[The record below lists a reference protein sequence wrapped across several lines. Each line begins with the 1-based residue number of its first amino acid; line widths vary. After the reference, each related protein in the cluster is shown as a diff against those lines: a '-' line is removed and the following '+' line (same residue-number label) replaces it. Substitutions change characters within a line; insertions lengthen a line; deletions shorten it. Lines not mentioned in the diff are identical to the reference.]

1 MRHTLLF
8 LFLFNTFFTA
18 FGQNESP
25 YKTSF
30 KVDGPVIGAGLGLS
44 ALGLSLIQKKDPLT
58 QSELAAKTASDVNGF
73 DRFSAG
79 YFSTKADDH
88 SYLPFYGSFAMPVV
102 MLANRNIGKK
112 AGQVMVLYL
121 ETMAVTG
128 MAYSLTAGSVKR
140 SRPLVYSADAPADKR
155 MSKNSQ
161 RSFFAGHTAA
171 TAAATFFAAKVFSD
185 FNPDSRARPF
195 VWAAAAIVPASV
207 GYMRLK
213 AGQHFLS
220 DNLIGYGVGAAAGI
234 LIPQLHKTRAA
245 EELSIAPTVI
255 DGVNGL
261 SLSYRFPAKP

>member
-1 MRHTLLF
+1 MKHTLLLLF
-8 LFLFNTFFTA
+8 LFHTFLTA
-18 FGQNESP
+18 FGQSRSP

-30 KVDGPVIGAGLGLS
+30 KVDAPVIGAGLGLS
-44 ALGLSLIQKKDPLT
+44 ALGLSMIQKKDPLAE
-58 QSELAAKTASDVNGF
+58 SELAFKSVSEVNRF

-102 MLANRNIGKK
+102 MLANKNIGRK

-128 MAYSLTAGSVKR
+128 MAYSLTAGSVER
-140 SRPLVYSADAPADKR
+140 SRPLVYSADKR

-185 FNPDSRARPF
+185 FNPDSRARPY

-234 LIPQLHKTRAA
+234 LIPQLHKTGAA
-245 EELSIAPTVI
+245 EKLSIAPAVI
-255 DGVNGL
+255 DRVNGV
-261 SLSYRFPAKP
+261 SVSYTLP

>member
-1 MRHTLLF
+1 MKHTLILLF
-8 LFLFNTFFTA
+8 LFHITFSA
-18 FGQNESP
+18 FSQNESP

-30 KVDGPVIGAGLGLS
+30 KVDAPVIGAGLGLS

-58 QSELAAKTASDVNGF
+58 DQELAAKSSSDVMRM

-79 YFSTKADDH
+79 YFSPKADDH
-88 SYLPFYGSFAMPVV
+88 SYLPFYGSFAMPVA
-102 MLANRNIGKK
+102 MLLNKNVGRK

-128 MAYSLTAGSVKR
+128 MAYSLTAGTVER
-140 SRPLVYSADAPADKR
+140 SRPLVYGSETPIDKR
-155 MSKNSQ
+155 KSKNSQ

-171 TAAATFFAAKVFSD
+171 TAAATFFAAKVFND
-185 FNPDSRARPF
+185 FNPDSKARPY
-195 VWAAAAIVPASV
+195 VWAAAALVPASV

-234 LIPQLHKTRAA
+234 LIPQLHKTKGA
-245 EELSIAPTVI
+245 ENLSMAPAVI
-255 DGVNGL
+255 DGKQGMA
-261 SLSYRFPAKP
+261 LSYTF